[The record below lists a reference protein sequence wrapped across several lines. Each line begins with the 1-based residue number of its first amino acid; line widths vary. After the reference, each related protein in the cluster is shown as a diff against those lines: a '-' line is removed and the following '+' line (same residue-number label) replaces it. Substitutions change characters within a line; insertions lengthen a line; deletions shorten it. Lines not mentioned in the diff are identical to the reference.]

1 MEKVIKTGD
10 LLDLTI
16 QGLGHAG
23 EGVGRYENLA
33 VFVPGVLP
41 GERARVRIALVKKSF
56 ARGEVVDILE
66 QAPNRVVPP
75 CPASRRC
82 GGCQLQHLDYQAQLD
97 HKRAVVQAALT
108 RLGGLEQVE
117 VRPTLGM
124 TDPWHYRNKIHLQV
138 KQEGRRVKL
147 GFYAEG
153 TYQLAAGPGHQT
165 CLLVDKQINQVAA
178 ALEELINEQTVP
190 PYDWQKKSGLL
201 RHVMIRRGFRTGE
214 IMVVLVTSSQ
224 RWPAAR
230 KFAEAIVARHPEV
243 VSVIRNINTN
253 PVRVV
258 LGAEN
263 RLLTGREY
271 IFDYLK
277 DLKFKISAASFY
289 QVNPLQTEVLYNR
302 VLQLADLK
310 GNETVVDAYCGIG
323 TIANFL
329 ARHAGRVIGME
340 IVPDAV
346 ADARENAL
354 LNGLANTKFI
364 PGSVESLLP
373 NMVAQGL
380 KPDLVVLD
388 PPRKGCAKE
397 VLQAISKAQ
406 APRVVYVSCDPGTLA
421 RDLGILDASGYQ
433 TLLAQQVDM
442 FPWTSHVETIIM
454 MTKCGSEDKK

>member
-41 GERARVRIALVKKSF
+41 GERARVRITRVKKSF
-56 ARGEVVDILE
+56 ARGEAVDILE
-66 QAPNRVVPP
+66 QAANRVVPP
-75 CPASRRC
+75 CPVSHRC
-82 GGCQLQHLDYQAQLD
+82 GGCQLQHLEYQAQLD

-117 VRPTLGM
+117 VQPTLGM

-138 KQEGRRVKL
+138 KQEGHRVKL

-153 TYQLAAGPGHQT
+153 TYQLATGPGHQT

-178 ALEELINEQTVP
+178 TLEELINEQAVP

-230 KFAEAIVARHPEV
+230 EFARAIVTRHPEV
-243 VSVIRNINTN
+243 VSVIRNINTS
-253 PVRVV
+253 PGRVV

-289 QVNPLQTEVLYNR
+289 QVNPLQTEVRYNR

-340 IVPDAV
+340 IVPEAVEDAK
-346 ADARENAL
+346 ENAL
-354 LNGLANTKFI
+354 LNGLSNTEFI
-364 PGSVESLLP
+364 PGPVESLLP

-433 TLLAQQVDM
+433 TLLAQPVDM
-442 FPWTSHVETIIM
+442 FPWTSHVECIIQIKRAESRM
-454 MTKCGSEDKK
+454 K